1 MPCRNIAST
10 TRPPQYC
17 RTRALRRPGSRTLA
31 VPQIVLP
38 RRQTSPT
45 AANDRKSQKTAV
57 KLEEMSQSPPTE
69 SVLQSDYAGT
79 RMPRDAAAPRIN
91 SRARPRLPR
100 RAYQMQEALPPY
112 PLRAGLISTASYL
125 RHYLIPPLTT
135 VTRFPYH
142 QLPVHSHVE
151 IATTVLPLAG

>member
-38 RRQTSPT
+38 RRQTSLT

-57 KLEEMSQSPPTE
+57 NLEEMSQPPPTE
-69 SVLQSDYAGT
+69 SVLQNDHAGS
-79 RMPRDAAAPRIN
+79 RMPRDAAAHRIN
-91 SRARPRLPR
+91 SRARPPLPR
-100 RAYQMQEALPPY
+100 RAYQTQEALPP

-135 VTRFPYH
+135 VTRIPYH